1 MNKFISTLNKNFNI
15 IVVVF
20 LVILFFRS
28 CGDNGSK
35 SINKR
40 IDKLTTEINSNTRTL
55 DSLSNV
61 SVNKKDLRIE
71 GLKVE
76 KRLIQATDRKMLD
89 VQRQNAIEKE
99 IERLEG
105 SY

>member
-1 MNKFISTLNKNFNI
+1 MNKFISTLDKNFKV
-15 IVVVF
+15 IVICF

-40 IDKLTTEINSNTRTL
+40 IDNLTTESNNIAKEL
-55 DSLSNV
+55 DSLSNTT
-61 SVNKKDLRIE
+61 VNYNDLRIE

-99 IERLEG
+99 IQRLEEK
-105 SY
+105 